1 MIDDI
6 CSDAKD
12 QMQKTLE
19 ALKKQL
25 AGQYE
30 SVELNPIL
38 SILIE
43 HVTGWDQVQQVI
55 HKDDSI
61 SAAQQLAFETAGTA
75 LLKGRPIQY
84 ITGKTWFM
92 GEPYIVNEQVLIP
105 RPETEELVDWVIEYA
120 AIKGK
125 ALRILDIGTG
135 SGCIAIAIKKALPE
149 AIVSAID
156 ISTSAIKIAEANAAA
171 LKADIE
177 FIALD
182 ILNTAFL
189 PGQYDVIVSNPPYI
203 PMQEMKNMELQV
215 TDHEP
220 NIALFVPDEDPL
232 VFYKAIA
239 RLAKLHLSTNGQLFF
254 EIHYD
259 QGDAMIAL
267 LDEMHFHAELRAD
280 LFEKDRMVRA
290 SLKPR

>member
-1 MIDDI
+1 MSLNEI
-6 CSDAKD
+6 K
-12 QMQKTLE
+12 Q

-25 AGQYE
+25 AGQFE
-30 SVELNPIL
+30 SVELGPIL

-43 HVTGWDQVQQVI
+43 HITGWDQMQQVV
-55 HKDDSI
+55 HKDNSI
-61 SAAQQLAFETAGTA
+61 TEEQALAFETAAAELVAG
-75 LLKGRPIQY
+75 KPIQY

-92 GEPYIVNEQVLIP
+92 GEPYKVNEQVLIP

-125 ALRILDIGTG
+125 ALHILDIGTG

-149 AIVSAID
+149 ATVAAID
-156 ISTSAIKIAEANAAA
+156 ISPSAIKIAATNAAA

-177 FIALD
+177 FTSLD

-203 PMQEMKNMELQV
+203 PMGEMKNMDLQV

-239 RLAKLHLSTNGQLFF
+239 RLAKLHLSPNGQLFF

-259 QGDAMIAL
+259 QGDAMIKL
-267 LDEMHFHAELRAD
+267 LDEMHFHAELRTD

>member
-1 MIDDI
+1 MRLNDI
-6 CSDAKD
+6 K
-12 QMQKTLE
+12 Q

-25 AGQYE
+25 ADQYE
-30 SVELNPIL
+30 SVELGPIL

-55 HKDDSI
+55 HKDNTI
-61 SAAQQLAFETAGTA
+61 SAAQELAFETAATA
-75 LLKGRPIQY
+75 LLAGRPIQY

-92 GEPYIVNEQVLIP
+92 GEPYNVNEQVLIP

-135 SGCIAIAIKKALPE
+135 SGCIAIALKKALPE

-156 ISTSAIKIAEANAAA
+156 ISTGAIKIAAANAAA

-177 FIALD
+177 WIALD

-189 PGQYDVIVSNPPYI
+189 PDQYDVIVSNPPYI

-232 VFYKAIA
+232 MFYRTIA

>member
-1 MIDDI
+1 MRLNDI
-6 CSDAKD
+6 K
-12 QMQKTLE
+12 Q

-25 AGQYE
+25 ADQYE
-30 SVELNPIL
+30 SVELGPIL

-55 HKDDSI
+55 HKDNTI
-61 SAAQQLAFETAGTA
+61 SAAQQLAFETAATA
-75 LLKGRPIQY
+75 LLAGRPIQY

-135 SGCIAIAIKKALPE
+135 SGCLAIAIKKALPE

-156 ISTSAIKIAEANAAA
+156 ISTSAIKIAAANAAA
-171 LKADIE
+171 LNADIE
-177 FIALD
+177 LIALD

-189 PGQYDVIVSNPPYI
+189 PDQYDVIVSNPPYI

-232 VFYKAIA
+232 IFYKAIA

-259 QGDAMIAL
+259 QGDAMVAL
-267 LDEMHFHAELRAD
+267 LDDMHFHAELRTD
-280 LFEKDRMVRA
+280 LFGKDRMIRA

>member
-1 MIDDI
+1 MRLNDI
-6 CSDAKD
+6 K
-12 QMQKTLE
+12 Q

-25 AGQYE
+25 SGQFE
-30 SVELNPIL
+30 SVELGPIL

-55 HKDDSI
+55 HKDDLI
-61 SAAQQLAFETAGTA
+61 SAAQQLAFETAATA
-75 LLKGRPIQY
+75 LLAGRPIQY

-92 GEPYIVNEQVLIP
+92 GEPYIVDEQVLIP

-156 ISTSAIKIAEANAAA
+156 ISTSAIKIAATNAAA
-171 LKADIE
+171 LNADIE
-177 FIALD
+177 LIALD

-189 PGQYDVIVSNPPYI
+189 PDQYDVIVSNPPYI

-267 LDEMHFHAELRAD
+267 LDDMHFHAELRTD
-280 LFEKDRMVRA
+280 LFGKDRMIRA

>member
-1 MIDDI
+1 MRLNDI
-6 CSDAKD
+6 K
-12 QMQKTLE
+12 Q

-25 AGQYE
+25 ADQYE
-30 SVELNPIL
+30 SVELGPIL

-61 SAAQQLAFETAGTA
+61 SAAQQLDFETSAEA
-75 LLKGRPIQY
+75 LLAGRPIQY

-92 GEPYIVNEQVLIP
+92 GEPYNVNEQVLIP

-135 SGCIAIAIKKALPE
+135 SGCIAIALKKALPE

-156 ISTSAIKIAEANAAA
+156 ISTGAIKIAAANAAA

-177 FIALD
+177 WIALD

-189 PGQYDVIVSNPPYI
+189 PDQYDVIVSNPPYI

-232 VFYKAIA
+232 MFYRTIA

-267 LDEMHFHAELRAD
+267 LDEMHFHAELRTD
-280 LFEKDRMVRA
+280 MFGKDRMVRA

>member
-1 MIDDI
+1 MLLNDI
-6 CSDAKD
+6 K
-12 QMQKTLE
+12 Q

-25 AGQYE
+25 AGQFE
-30 SVELNPIL
+30 SVELGPIL

-55 HKDDSI
+55 HKDNAI
-61 SAAQQLAFETAGTA
+61 SEEQVLAFETAATA
-75 LLKGRPIQY
+75 LLAGRPIQY

-92 GEPYIVNEQVLIP
+92 GEPYIVNDQVLIP

-156 ISTSAIKIAEANAAA
+156 ISTGAIKIAATNAAT

-177 FIALD
+177 FTCLD

-267 LDEMHFHAELRAD
+267 LDEMHFHAELRTD
-280 LFEKDRMVRA
+280 LFGKDRMVRA

>member
-1 MIDDI
+1 MLLNYI
-6 CSDAKD
+6 K
-12 QMQKTLE
+12 Q

-25 AGQYE
+25 AGQFE

-55 HKDDSI
+55 HKDNAI
-61 SAAQQLAFETAGTA
+61 SEEQVLAFETAATA
-75 LLKGRPIQY
+75 LLAGRPIQY

-92 GEPYIVNEQVLIP
+92 GEPYIVNDQVLIP

-156 ISTSAIKIAEANAAA
+156 ISTGAIKIAATNAAT

-177 FIALD
+177 FTCLD

-267 LDEMHFHAELRAD
+267 LDEMHFHAELRTD
-280 LFEKDRMVRA
+280 LFGKDRMVRA

>member
-1 MIDDI
+1 MLLNDI
-6 CSDAKD
+6 K
-12 QMQKTLE
+12 L

-25 AGQYE
+25 ADQFE
-30 SVELNPIL
+30 SVELGPIL

-61 SAAQQLAFETAGTA
+61 TAAQQLAFKTAAEA
-75 LLKGRPIQY
+75 LLTGRPIQY
-84 ITGKTWFM
+84 ITGKAWFM
-92 GEPYIVNEQVLIP
+92 GAAYTVNDQVLIP
-105 RPETEELVDWVIEYA
+105 RPETEELVEWIIEYA

-135 SGCIAIAIKKALPE
+135 SGCIAIALKKALPE

-156 ISTSAIKIAEANAAA
+156 ISTGALKIAATNAAA

-177 FIALD
+177 FTCLD

-220 NIALFVPDEDPL
+220 NIALFVPDEDPF
-232 VFYKAIA
+232 VFYKAIT
-239 RLAKLHLSTNGQLFF
+239 RLAKLHLSANGQLFF

-259 QGDAMIAL
+259 QGDAMIAF